1 VSDVVVTIRRS
12 ASLDEVVETMFERE
26 ISSLVVLEDESDEP
40 IGVVTKTDVL
50 EALTWEQEDR
60 NAVQVF
66 GLDLLDG
73 MDYDGVSALIENM
86 TSKYGDMSVI
96 KASIELHEH
105 KEQSRGMPLV
115 LARIRLVTDRG
126 YFTQPMGGIRCLAR
140 SQTGREQSRAA
151 NTQGENIPAVEKAS

>member
-1 VSDVVVTIRRS
+1 
-12 ASLDEVVETMFERE
+12 
-26 ISSLVVLEDESDEP
+26 
-40 IGVVTKTDVL
+40 
-50 EALTWEQEDR
+50 
-60 NAVQVF
+60 
-66 GLDLLDG
+66 

-126 YFTQPMGGIRCLAR
+126 YFTADGEGYGASHALRLAAK
-140 SQTGREQSRAA
+140 QSRAA
-151 NTQGENIPAVEKAS
+151 NTQRGKHTGGRKSVLTAESKRPSMGGGSRVIVSIFRKEMSDSKPRADTVFNIERAVKT